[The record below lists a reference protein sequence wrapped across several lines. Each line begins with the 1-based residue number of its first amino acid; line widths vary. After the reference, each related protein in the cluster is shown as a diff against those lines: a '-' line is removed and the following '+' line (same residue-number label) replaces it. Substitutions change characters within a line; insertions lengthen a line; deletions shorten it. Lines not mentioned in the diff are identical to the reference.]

1 MGLFGA
7 THVSFD
13 IYIGFV
19 RTIINGELS
28 AINNNGEDAI
38 YILYEKINL
47 LAVKICKFFEVFFAG
62 EVVGTALL
70 PVSMVCSGCVKF
82 SSNLKL
88 SNFAC
93 CNAVT

>member
-19 RTIINGELS
+19 RTIIIEELV
-28 AINNNGEDAI
+28 AINNNGENAI
-38 YILYEKINL
+38 YILYEKIDL
-47 LAVKICKFFEVFFAG
+47 LAVKICKFFAVFFAG
-62 EVVGTALL
+62 EVLGMAIL
-70 PVSMVCSGCVKF
+70 PVSMVYSGCVKF
-82 SSNLKL
+82 SPSLKL

>member
-62 EVVGTALL
+62 EVLGTAIL
-70 PVSMVCSGCVKF
+70 PDLWFTPVV
-82 SSNLKL
+82 
-88 SNFAC
+88 
-93 CNAVT
+93 